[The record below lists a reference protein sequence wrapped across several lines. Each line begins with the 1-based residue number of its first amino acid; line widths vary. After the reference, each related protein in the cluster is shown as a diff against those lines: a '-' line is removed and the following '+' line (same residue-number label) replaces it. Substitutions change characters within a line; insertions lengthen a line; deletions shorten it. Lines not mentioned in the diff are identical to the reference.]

1 MRIAFISPFFPL
13 KGGISR
19 FSGLLADELQAKGHA
34 VQRSG
39 FKKLFPSFLVRGH
52 SPEAPEHT
60 AETSVQGASG
70 TASIKSAPGT
80 ASEKDAVSVAS
91 VQGASGTASIKSA
104 QGAPG
109 TASIKIAPGTARI
122 HSLVLYNPFSWLSLL
137 HSLKRGRPDVLL
149 FAYWTGLLAPLLF
162 TVRRLSGIRTVV
174 LLHNLSTHEP
184 FVLEPFL
191 RKLLL
196 ASADGFIT
204 LSREVADA
212 LAAAGN
218 TKPVASLY
226 HPPYPPGPP
235 LSGSVRPEKSR
246 ARRSLGYEGDVP
258 VLLFFGYVRRYKG
271 LDLLLRAMPEVLA
284 AFPDARLLVAGQFYE
299 PESGYRELIGR
310 LGIAGSVDLRPG
322 YASDR
327 DTARYFA
334 AADAAVLPYRQA
346 SQSGVVQLAY
356 GYGLPVIVT
365 PAGGLAAE
373 VEQGRT
379 GWIAGAITP
388 EAIAAAVT
396 GFLRDEDRPAMEQG
410 VREYAGGHTWERFAG
425 EAASFIRSVAHR

>member
-60 AETSVQGASG
+60 AETTV
-70 TASIKSAPGT
+70 
-80 ASEKDAVSVAS
+80 
-91 VQGASGTASIKSA
+91 KSA
-104 QGAPG
+104 QGAL
-109 TASIKIAPGTARI
+109 GTARI

-235 LSGSVRPEKSR
+235 LSGSARSEKSR

-346 SQSGVVQLAY
+346 SQS
-356 GYGLPVIVT
+356 
-365 PAGGLAAE
+365 
-373 VEQGRT
+373 
-379 GWIAGAITP
+379 
-388 EAIAAAVT
+388 
-396 GFLRDEDRPAMEQG
+396 
-410 VREYAGGHTWERFAG
+410 
-425 EAASFIRSVAHR
+425 

>member
-52 SPEAPEHT
+52 SPEAPEHAT
-60 AETSVQGASG
+60 ETTVKSAQGALG

-80 ASEKDAVSVAS
+80 AS
-91 VQGASGTASIKSA
+91 IN
-104 QGAPG
+104 
-109 TASIKIAPGTARI
+109 
-122 HSLVLYNPFSWLSLL
+122 SLVLYNPFSWLSLL
-137 HSLKRGRPDVLL
+137 RSLKGDRPDVLL
-149 FAYWTGLLAPLLF
+149 FAYWTGLLAPLLWAL
-162 TVRRLSGIRTVV
+162 RRFSGVRTVV

-184 FVLEPFL
+184 FVFEPL
-191 RKLLL
+191 LQKLLF

-218 TKPVASLY
+218 SKPVASLY
-226 HPPYPPGPP
+226 HPSYPP
-235 LSGSVRPEKSR
+235 LTTFSGSVRPEKTE
-246 ARRSLGYEGDVP
+246 ARRSLGYEGDAP

-284 AFPDARLLVAGQFYE
+284 AFPDTRLLVAGQFYE
-299 PESGYRELIGR
+299 AESGYRELIGR

-327 DTARYFA
+327 DAARYFA

-379 GWIAGAITP
+379 GWIAGEITP

-396 GFLRDEDRPAMEQG
+396 AFLGYEHRTAMLQS
-410 VREYAGGHTWERFAG
+410 VREYAGGHSWERFGG
-425 EAASFIRSVAHR
+425 EAAAFIRSVALR

>member
-60 AETSVQGASG
+60 AETTVQGASG
-70 TASIKSAPGT
+70 TAS
-80 ASEKDAVSVAS
+80 
-91 VQGASGTASIKSA
+91 
-104 QGAPG
+104 
-109 TASIKIAPGTARI
+109 I
-122 HSLVLYNPFSWLSLL
+122 HSLVLYNPFSWLALL
-137 HSLKRGRPDVLL
+137 RSLKLDRPDVVL
-149 FAYWTGLLAPLLF
+149 FAYWTGLLAPLLWAL
-162 TVRRLSGIRTVV
+162 RRFSGVRTVV

-184 FVLEPFL
+184 FVFEPL
-191 RKLLL
+191 LQKLLF

-218 TKPVASLY
+218 SKPVASLY
-226 HPPYPPGPP
+226 HPPYPPLP
-235 LSGSVRPEKSR
+235 LFSGSVRPEKTE

-271 LDLLLRAMPEVLA
+271 LDLLLRSMPEVLA

-322 YASDR
+322 YASDA
-327 DTARYFA
+327 DVARYFA
-334 AADAAVLPYRQA
+334 AADAAVLPYRHA

-379 GWIAGAITP
+379 GWIAGEIAP
-388 EAIAAAVT
+388 EAIAAAVIA
-396 GFLRDEDRPAMEQG
+396 FLGYEHRTAMPQS
-410 VREYAGGHTWERFAG
+410 VREYAGSHSWERFGG
-425 EAASFIRSVAHR
+425 EAAAFIRSVATR

>member
-70 TASIKSAPGT
+70 TASIKSAQGAPGTASIKSAPGT

-91 VQGASGTASIKSA
+91 
-104 QGAPG
+104 
-109 TASIKIAPGTARI
+109 I